1 MPNRMS
7 IPTIDSPEFINIKGI
22 NPMVS
27 KCECKVFYLGHNRN
41 GSHIDKTVATQ
52 MAQTLP
58 GCMIVGYF
66 SEDKNDFRDHGKQ
79 VIIDGDGVKFKCQT
93 TPYGFVA
100 PDTKVWFKD
109 FEDTDEFGNKVIR
122 TYLMTECYL
131 WTGHFEEAMR
141 VYNEGRPQSMELDEN
156 TLKGFWSTDNNCGMD
171 FFIIND
177 AIFSKLCILGDD
189 VEPCFEGSSVTS
201 PKVSSSFTLDSNFK
215 TTLYSMMEELK
226 ELTNSTL
233 EKGENQMDAE
243 KEFVNVQG
251 DEVVTPAAPEAKPA
265 EAPAPE
271 VKIEVAPVTIDEVDT
286 ATEVKA
292 EADAEVNEE
301 FEKNS
306 ENVGNLNSEINS
318 ENQNT
323 TEEFKKKEDSEE
335 DNSSKEDDKESDS
348 KSDDETGKEDDS
360 KESDKEDDEK
370 KKAPAKATLEE
381 VEAKYS
387 LLEQQYNELQEKFTA
402 LEEQNKELEEFKLK
416 VEDQEKVDLINSFYM
431 LSDEDKKNV
440 IENKATFTLDEIKK
454 ELSVICFDK
463 KVNFTKAEEKEEKE
477 TPTIFNLNDSV
488 SSDLPAWLKAVEDNR
503 NRN

>member
-52 MAQTLP
+52 MAQSLP

-66 SEDKNDFRDHGKQ
+66 SEDKDDFRDHGEQ

-141 VYNEGRPQSMELDEN
+141 VYNEGRPHSMELDDK

-177 AIFSKLCILGDD
+177 AIVSKLCILGED
-189 VEPCFEGSSVTS
+189 VEPCFEGSSLTS
-201 PKVSSSFTLDSNFK
+201 PKVSSSFTVDSNFK
-215 TTLYSMMEELK
+215 NTLFSMMEELK

-233 EKGENQMDAE
+233 EKGEKQMDTE
-243 KEFVNVQG
+243 KDFVNAQ
-251 DEVVTPAAPEAKPA
+251 EVPSDSQPAA
-265 EAPAPE
+265 APAPE
-271 VKIEVAPVTIDEVDT
+271 VVIPEPE
-286 ATEVKA
+286 EVK
-292 EADAEVNEE
+292 EPEVVISEPEVEKDLEE
-301 FEKNS
+301 KEIEKIS
-306 ENVGNLNSEINS
+306 EIEDNLNSEINA

-323 TEEFKKKEDSEE
+323 VEEFKKKEDSE
-335 DNSSKEDDKESDS
+335 DKNSSDDESKDSES

-360 KESDKEDDEK
+360 KDSDDEDEK
-370 KKAPAKATLEE
+370 KKASAKNTLD
-381 VEAKYS
+381 EAAEKYA

-402 LEEQNKELEEFKLK
+402 LEEQNKELKEFKLK
-416 VEDQEKVDLINSFYM
+416 VEDQEKDDLINSFYM

-440 IENKATFTLDEIKK
+440 IENKANYSLDDIKK
-454 ELSVICFDK
+454 ELSVICVDK
-463 KVNFTKAEEKEEKE
+463 KVTFTKEKKEKEIE

-488 SSDLPAWLKAVEDNR
+488 SSDLPAWLKAVENR
-503 NRN
+503 KNNV

>member
-7 IPTIDSPEFINIKGI
+7 VPTIDSPEFINIKGI

-41 GSHIDKTVATQ
+41 GSHIDKTVAAQ

-66 SEDKNDFRDHGKQ
+66 SENKDDFRDHGRQ

-141 VYNEGRPQSMELDEN
+141 VYNEGRPHSMELDDE

-177 AIFSKLCILGDD
+177 AIFSKLCILGND
-189 VEPCFEGSSVTS
+189 VEPCFEGSDITS

-215 TTLYSMMEELK
+215 TTLYNMMEELK

-233 EKGENQMDAE
+233 EKGEKQMDTE
-243 KEFVNVQG
+243 KEFVNVQ
-251 DEVVTPAAPEAKPA
+251 DAATPEAAPAAEPVAPEVAPEAKTE
-265 EAPAPE
+265 EAP
-271 VKIEVAPVTIDEVDT
+271 K
-286 ATEVKA
+286 
-292 EADAEVNEE
+292 EE
-301 FEKNS
+301 IEKNS
-306 ENVGNLNSEINS
+306 EIADKLNSEINS
-318 ENQNT
+318 EIQNT

-335 DNSSKEDDKESDS
+335 KNSSNEDDKESNS
-348 KSDDETGKEDDS
+348 KSDDETGKEEDNKDS
-360 KESDKEDDEK
+360 EEEDDKK
-370 KKAPAKATLEE
+370 KKAPTKATLEE
-381 VEAKYS
+381 VEAKYA
-387 LLEQQYNELQEKFTA
+387 LLEQQYNELQDKFSA
-402 LEEQNKELEEFKLK
+402 LEEQNKELNEFKLK
-416 VEDQEKVDLINSFYM
+416 VEDQEKDDLINSFYM
-431 LSDEDKKNV
+431 LSNEDKKNV
-440 IENKATFTLDEIKK
+440 IENKSKFTLDEIKK

-463 KVNFTKAEEKEEKE
+463 KVSFTKEDKKEKEIE

-488 SSDLPAWLKAVEDNR
+488 NSDLPAWLKAVEDNR
-503 NRN
+503 NKN